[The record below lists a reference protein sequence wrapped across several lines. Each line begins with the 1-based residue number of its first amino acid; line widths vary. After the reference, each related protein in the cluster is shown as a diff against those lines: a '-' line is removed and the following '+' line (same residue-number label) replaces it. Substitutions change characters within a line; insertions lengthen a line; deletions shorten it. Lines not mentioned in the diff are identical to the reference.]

1 MLLYGG
7 RDLELPPR
15 PCPACPGLRRLG
27 AGSAA
32 LRGGA
37 RDCYLLLRVPGTGSD
52 RESSL
57 LLRIVSWEVSLGL
70 GPVHRPE
77 LAPICE
83 GGKMIVLWKEQRRLE
98 GEREK
103 GIHRKP
109 LGHRCRRLLESRLG
123 CFLAL

>member
-1 MLLYGG
+1 M
-7 RDLELPPR
+7 
-15 PCPACPGLRRLG
+15 RLG
-27 AGSAA
+27 AGLEIA
-32 LRGGA
+32 
-37 RDCYLLLRVPGTGSD
+37 T
-52 RESSL
+52 SSL
-57 LLRIVSWEVSLGL
+57 ESLVLVWTVSLPSGCGSTLEVSLGL

-77 LAPICE
+77 LTLICE

-109 LGHRCRRLLESRLG
+109 LGHRCRRLLESMLG